1 MSEDTKKLAVG
12 DILTLAG
19 KTKHGKNR
27 VREQGALWR
36 VTDLK
41 VARRHSVHPE
51 GTPIALLRALSNPD
65 KHWRWIR
72 QTDDLNFMVEAR
84 NINDNGSH

>member
-1 MSEDTKKLAVG
+1 MDVG
-12 DILTLAG
+12 DILTLTG

-36 VTDLK
+36 VTELK
-41 VARRHSVHPE
+41 VARRHSSFPE
-51 GTPIALLRALSNPD
+51 GMPLARLEAIDND

-72 QTDDLNFMVEAR
+72 QTDDLNFMVEETK
-84 NINDNGSH
+84 NNE

>member
-1 MSEDTKKLAVG
+1 MDVG
-12 DILTLAG
+12 DILTLTG

-36 VTDLK
+36 VTQTK

-51 GTPIALLRALSNPD
+51 GTPIALLRALSNPE

-72 QTDDLNFMVEAR
+72 QTDDPNF
-84 NINDNGSH
+84 NIIEVTENDIH

>member
-1 MSEDTKKLAVG
+1 MTVG
-12 DILTLAG
+12 DILTLSG

-36 VTDLK
+36 VTQTK
-41 VARRHSVHPE
+41 VSQRHSVHPE
-51 GTPIALLRALSNPD
+51 GTPIALLRALSDPE

-72 QTDDLNFMVEAR
+72 QTDDPNF
-84 NINDNGSH
+84 NIIEVTENDIH

>member
-1 MSEDTKKLAVG
+1 MGEDTKKMDVG
-12 DILTLAG
+12 DILTLTG

-36 VTDLK
+36 VTQTK

-72 QTDDLNFMVEAR
+72 QTDDLNFMVEETK
-84 NINDNGSH
+84 NNE